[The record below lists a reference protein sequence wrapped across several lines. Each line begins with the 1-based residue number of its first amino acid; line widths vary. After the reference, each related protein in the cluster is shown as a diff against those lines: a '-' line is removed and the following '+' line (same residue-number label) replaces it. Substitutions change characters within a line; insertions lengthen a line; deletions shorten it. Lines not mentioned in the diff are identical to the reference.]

1 MIVRGFSACFGAD
14 FLSEITMKFSTIAAP
29 ASTTGGRARIWRR
42 QSASMERAPSTAIQ
56 LARAMVCAAAMLGG
70 TSATLANEI
79 FRCVVV
85 ESRHV
90 SEEGKQER
98 YPRDIYA
105 GDTIVADTRS
115 GLVRLFGNPYQFV
128 TAQAGSKENSWIF
141 TRRDPGTA
149 STSVQLLAIQVYRE
163 GTPFMMA
170 DGMNTYSGKCS
181 VMR

>member
-1 MIVRGFSACFGAD
+1 
-14 FLSEITMKFSTIAAP
+14 MKFSTITAP
-29 ASTTGGRARIWRR
+29 ASTTVGRARIWRR
-42 QSASMERAPSTAIQ
+42 QSASMARAPSTAIQ
-56 LARAMVCAAAMLGG
+56 LAQAMICTAAMLGG

-90 SEEGKQER
+90 SDEGKLER

-128 TAQAGSKENSWIF
+128 IAQTGSKENGWIL
-141 TRRDPGTA
+141 TRRDPGLA
-149 STSVQLLAIQVYRE
+149 STAVQLLAIQVFNK
-163 GTPFMMA
+163 GNPFMMA
-170 DGMNTYSGKCS
+170 DGMNTYSGNCS
-181 VMR
+181 EVR